1 MNANGTWPHD
11 FINQYWI
18 DRMTAFW
25 RRMQRHVIENRDW
38 AQNTWWMPRDADVK
52 RVNWD
57 NCHIENWDYQW
68 FLDPTHRAPQWL
80 DLTPA
85 YRQWWIWSMLPT
97 DSELQFYLAW
107 INYEEGEYG
116 TKIRQLQGW
125 INEWNKLSQRSKMG
139 FFDPVLPTAYV
150 HERKMQVGANID
162 MSTPNPFNVSAN
174 AIDTAVLPGREEQVH
189 GQPVAVTNVHVGTE
203 FVYAG
208 PTRHWLFAYPPLP
221 AFQPNTRLW
230 VTEIDSSNL
239 YLLENSDHTIQYWI
253 GARQLLRFL
262 NKDILC
268 IAPSARLDAL
278 RRGPRRHEPA

>member
-1 MNANGTWPHD
+1 MNAHGTWPHA
-11 FINQYWI
+11 FINGFWTGH
-18 DRMTAFW
+18 MTSFW
-25 RRMQRHVIENRDW
+25 QRMQRHVHENRDW

-68 FLDPTHRAPQWL
+68 FLDPNHRAPQWL

-162 MSTPNPFNVSAN
+162 MSTPNPFKVSAY
-174 AIDTAVLPGREEQVH
+174 AIDTAMPSGHEEQLEEED
-189 GQPVAVTNVHVGTE
+189 QDQDIPD
-203 FVYAG
+203 
-208 PTRHWLFAYPPLP
+208 PTRNVFYPLGYNRNWLFRDKLSYTDTNTVAYRFVSTHPTVWYRTLTRPDWVKFYKNEQSAELSPRNRQMTQVPGWVRDKETPP
-221 AFQPNTRLW
+221 R
-230 VTEIDSSNL
+230 
-239 YLLENSDHTIQYWI
+239 
-253 GARQLLRFL
+253 
-262 NKDILC
+262 
-268 IAPSARLDAL
+268 
-278 RRGPRRHEPA
+278 